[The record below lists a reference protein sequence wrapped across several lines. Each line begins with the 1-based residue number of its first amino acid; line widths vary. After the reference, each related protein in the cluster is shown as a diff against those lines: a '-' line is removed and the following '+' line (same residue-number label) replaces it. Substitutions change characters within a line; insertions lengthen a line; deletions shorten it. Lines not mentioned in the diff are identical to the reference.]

1 MYKHTQRSFAGGF
14 LDASLMGR
22 QDLAKYFTGS
32 SRLDNFRVR
41 RQGCISKR
49 SGTDFVADLSK
60 LTQKF
65 NSTNYRTFAGMRLFP
80 LVQDASGGYYLL
92 FVTYTLD
99 QTESYTDSSGDTAN
113 RTRETRIYVAGPK
126 GVLLATN
133 RRSGGNNW
141 TRTPTAWVS
150 DNDTAYYVDAD
161 FVNFTASGVGEIDLY
176 QSGDT
181 VFAAHR
187 NRPPRAYTWDRSA
200 LTIAV
205 TKMSFSHSATAAP
218 SNLTTASLIN
228 FEVHDAKIESSSGSA
243 PLMTK
248 TQITWDTTG
257 GNGGQGKKTTL
268 AKAWAWGTGG
278 WTRVGIDDPAVQTVP
293 ISTVSYVATAVK
305 DGLES
310 NPSAVKSVTYCLPWP
325 QGGKVTLT
333 ATVATGS
340 NAPDRVNF
348 YKKQSSGYGF
358 IGYAEPSSGT
368 ATFVDDYITP
378 DMSVTPP
385 YNDEDPFAGSGNYPS
400 CVGTYQQRLVFAS
413 SRNKPMG
420 FWMSAIGDIYNF
432 SPRESYR
439 EDDMIAAEL
448 AAIEMPTVNHIVV
461 NRDLLMFADA
471 AEWRIAPVSG
481 NALTYKTVSA
491 KMQSQIGCAKSLK
504 PMAIADEVVFSERTK
519 RTLRA
524 IGYSY
529 SSDGYESQDLSVLSQ
544 DYFDTA
550 NITSMCYRQHPDSE
564 IVCCMS
570 DGTLRILAY
579 MREHEVVAWSRHV
592 LGGGWNAKAVASNKS
607 VSYGA
612 TDVMIVVQQSAEGRT
627 GEWELWRM
635 RTDSP
640 DHDVKKRVCMDG
652 VREYKVINFLREAN
666 GNVLPLF
673 TNAVAAGGVFVEANT
688 GLEVTHARLT
698 ERTGSGGPFVIKDND
713 TVILGYPFEARWAS
727 VRPEPQGGGN
737 IQFEVK
743 NAKDMEVRVLDGGAW
758 QAAHY
763 GGIDAAATYIPQKVD
778 PGVSVVDG
786 RVTLDTADH
795 TVLLSGA
802 NSGDGRV
809 EIRSTDVWPLT
820 ILSVSTNYEI
830 HPVSDS
836 EG

>member
-49 SGTDFVADLSK
+49 SGTDFVADLSGLMAGFTK
-60 LTQKF
+60 
-65 NSTNYRTFAGMRLFP
+65 NSNRRSFAGMRLFP
-80 LVQDASGGYYLL
+80 LVQSASSGYYLL
-92 FVTYTLD
+92 IVAYVNEGDEDEYVEGGKRTL
-99 QTESYTDSSGDTAN
+99 
-113 RTRETRIYVAGPK
+113 RFYVAGPN
-126 GVLLATN
+126 GVLRAESKRAAN
-133 RRSGGNNW
+133 GNW
-141 TRTPTAWVS
+141 TRTPNPNDAPDDSAYHAYIANWTATTMNEM
-150 DNDTAYYVDAD
+150 DI
-161 FVNFTASGVGEIDLY
+161 F

-181 VFAAHR
+181 IFLAHQSMK
-187 NRPPRAYTWDRSA
+187 PRRIVWDKDT
-200 LTIAV
+200 LTLSIDII
-205 TKMSFSHSATAAP
+205 SFSHSATAAP
-218 SNLTTASLIN
+218 TLNTPVSLIN
-228 FEVHDAKIESSSGSA
+228 FEVHDAKIESSSDSL

-248 TQITWDTTG
+248 TQISWDITG
-257 GNGGQGKKTTL
+257 GDGGQGKKTTI
-268 AKAWAWGTGG
+268 AKAWEWSTGG
-278 WTRVGIDDPAVQTVP
+278 WTRVGTDNPATQTVP

-310 NPSAVKSVTYCLPWP
+310 NPSAAKSVTYCLPWP

-333 ATVATGS
+333 ASVATGS

-385 YNDEDPFAGSGNYPS
+385 YNDENPFNGTGDYPS

-413 SRNKPMG
+413 SKNKPMG

-448 AAIEMPTVNHIVV
+448 AAIEMPNVNHIVV

-519 RTLRA
+519 KTLRA

-570 DGTLRILAY
+570 DGTLRLLAY
-579 MREHEVVAWSRHV
+579 MREHEVVAWSKHI
-592 LGGGWNAKAVASNKS
+592 LGGSWKARAVASNKS
-607 VSYGA
+607 VSNGA
-612 TDVMIVVQQSAEGRT
+612 TDVALVVQQGTEGRT

-635 RTDSP
+635 RTDSSSGY
-640 DHDVKKRVCMDG
+640 VQNRVCMDG
-652 VREYKVINFLREAN
+652 VVTGTYTDLRAN
-666 GNVLPLF
+666 SGALF
-673 TNAVAAGGVFVEANT
+673 TSLVNSGRTVWRCDTWSEIADTSNAPASTVFVA
-688 GLEVTHARLT
+688 GWRF
-698 ERTGSGGPFVIKDND
+698 S
-713 TVILGYPFEARWAS
+713 ARWAS

-743 NAKDMEVRVLDGGAW
+743 NAKDMEVRVLGGGAW

-809 EIRSTDVWPLT
+809 EIRSTDAWPLT

-830 HPVSDS
+830 HPLSDS